1 MECGHGKKNI
11 HLSYS
16 CICTILNRVVAPYFQ
31 GVNTQTKLINKVK
44 RKIKREKVYVKVV
57 LVKSEANILD
67 RVVVVVGIVV
77 EGVMGA
83 GAIAT
88 PNA

>member
-1 MECGHGKKNI
+1 MCASTFGPGSMPRVKSFSKFD
-11 HLSYS
+11 
-16 CICTILNRVVAPYFQ
+16 NRQLFYF
-31 GVNTQTKLINKVK
+31 
-44 RKIKREKVYVKVV
+44 RKIIIPRKIDRNIVYVKVV

-88 PNA
+88 PNAGGHSEIGLN

>member
-1 MECGHGKKNI
+1 M
-11 HLSYS
+11 
-16 CICTILNRVVAPYFQ
+16 P
-31 GVNTQTKLINKVK
+31 